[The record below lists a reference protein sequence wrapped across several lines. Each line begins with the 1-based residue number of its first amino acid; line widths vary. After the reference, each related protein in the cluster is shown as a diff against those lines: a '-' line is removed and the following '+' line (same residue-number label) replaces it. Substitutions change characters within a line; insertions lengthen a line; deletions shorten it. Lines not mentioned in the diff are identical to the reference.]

1 MERCK
6 NEMSAM
12 GPKRHLA
19 SVLRVVEPFSRGMF
33 DVVDLSRP
41 RLRGVR

>member
-12 GPKRHLA
+12 GPKRHLG
-19 SVLRVVEPFSRGMF
+19 SVFGAVEPFSRGMF

-41 RLRGVR
+41 HLRRVR